1 MVDERELVARVLRQD
16 YSAFEELVS
25 RYQQLVLYVV
35 FRLAKNKQDQE
46 DICQEVFIKV
56 HKNLHRFAFEAK
68 LSTWIATIA
77 YQTAINYIKKFR
89 REPVPDH
96 DQELDSF
103 YFTEETPEQ
112 LLATQNEHEYLHQ
125 LILQMPLHYRTV
137 LTLYHLNEFSL
148 AEIQDIT
155 GIAAGTLKSSLF
167 RARQLLKAKLTPH
180 R

>member
-16 YSAFEELVS
+16 YNAFEELVNQ
-25 RYQQLVLYVV
+25 YQQLVLYVV
-35 FRLAKNKQDQE
+35 FRLAKNQQDRE

-56 HKNLHRFAFEAK
+56 HKNLHRFAFESK

-89 REPVPDH
+89 REPVPNEPL
-96 DQELDSF
+96 ELDSF

-112 LLATQNEHEYLHQ
+112 LLGIQDEREYLHQ

-148 AEIQDIT
+148 AEIQGIT
-155 GIAAGTLKSSLF
+155 GIPEGTLKSYLF
-167 RARQLLKAKLTPH
+167 RARQLLKTKLSQH